1 MYKAAV
7 FFLLINWFALDCLAN
22 PVSTTPSVSYANTL
36 IASTTLVPPYVY
48 KEHGQLK
55 GLAVDIIR
63 ELEERVRLAPID
75 IRIQPWKRALRWA
88 EDGTSDFVF
97 MSGVDKARERWGDY
111 MTTPIIVERY
121 RLYRLKSRAVEL
133 ASNYQQAGRYRI
145 GTERGCLYGHGILRE
160 AIDQRFSSN
169 TISNDTESNVKM
181 LLQGRVDVIA
191 GDAIRVAWALKKMGV
206 SEKVVAVNFSDGE
219 DGTVLEWPT
228 YIVFSKKRGHQRLK
242 SKMEA
247 ALKEFYSSADYQ
259 RLLKHYYGEGAR
271 L

>member
-7 FFLLINWFALDCLAN
+7 FFLLINLFALGCLAN
-22 PVSTTPSVSYANTL
+22 PASTTPSAHHTNTL

-48 KEHGQLK
+48 KEHGQLM
-55 GLAVDIIR
+55 GLAVDILR
-63 ELEERVRLAPID
+63 EIEKRTELAPID

-97 MSGVDKARERWGDY
+97 MSGVDKARQRWGDY
-111 MTTPIIVERY
+111 MSTPIIVERY
-121 RLYRLKSRAVEL
+121 RLYRLKSQAVEL
-133 ASNYQQAGRYRI
+133 TSNYQQANRYRI

-169 TISNDTESNVKM
+169 TISNDTESNLKM

-191 GDAIRVAWALKKMGV
+191 GDAVRVAWALEKMGAG
-206 SEKVVAVNFSDGE
+206 EKVVAVNFVDSE
-219 DGTVLEWPT
+219 DSIVLEWPT
-228 YIVFSKKRGHQRLK
+228 YIVFSKKRDHQRLK
-242 SKMEA
+242 SKMEE
-247 ALKEFYSSADYQ
+247 ALKEFYASTAYQ
-259 RLLKHYYGEGAR
+259 NLLKQYSGGAVR